1 MLFLFR
7 FGNSAEGGDWYWR
20 LPCSAMAFSTR
31 ESSSRLVGR
40 PGPPRQGDTRQWV
53 TCSVLGCQCSIPVFL
68 PLQVHEEEDAL
79 NVWMY
84 DAVENNGKYTR
95 WQALGQL
102 TTALAL
108 LAGLYGLSVLYDAP
122 SRNPAVSRATVQQG
136 RGTLQHGAGHL
147 AARGGAPCSTGRGT
161 LQHGA
166 GHLAARGGA
175 PCSTGRGTLPS
186 LVLLPL
192 LCAGTERVPL

>member
-1 MLFLFR
+1 
-7 FGNSAEGGDWYWR
+7 
-20 LPCSAMAFSTR
+20 
-31 ESSSRLVGR
+31 
-40 PGPPRQGDTRQWV
+40 V

-147 AARGGAPCSTGRGT
+147 AFTGATAPPVCRHRKSTPLKTSTWSVVVTRAKHPVRQSVGRRSRARTAASPPEEPTTDSTHTTISR
-161 LQHGA
+161 H
-166 GHLAARGGA
+166 
-175 PCSTGRGTLPS
+175 
-186 LVLLPL
+186 V
-192 LCAGTERVPL
+192 V

>member
-1 MLFLFR
+1 M
-7 FGNSAEGGDWYWR
+7 
-20 LPCSAMAFSTR
+20 
-31 ESSSRLVGR
+31 
-40 PGPPRQGDTRQWV
+40 

-147 AARGGAPCSTGRGT
+147 AARGGAPCLHWCYCPSCVQAPKEYPFEN
-161 LQHGA
+161 LY
-166 GHLAARGGA
+166 LERGGDPGKA
-175 PCSTGRGTLPS
+175 PSEAERREKVQSSYGS
-186 LVLLPL
+186 L
-192 LCAGTERVPL
+192 TS